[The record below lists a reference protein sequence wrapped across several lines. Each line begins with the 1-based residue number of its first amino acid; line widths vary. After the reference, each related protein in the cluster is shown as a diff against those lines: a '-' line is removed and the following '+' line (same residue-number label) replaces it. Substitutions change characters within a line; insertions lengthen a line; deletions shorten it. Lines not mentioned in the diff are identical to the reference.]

1 MTSERNEAL
10 TDLIERVGGLT
21 GASREVD
28 RAIMALTHDWEE
40 RHIGAT
46 DEYDEPV
53 KDWVWVDRTTG
64 HWRTT
69 ARDGFEFTSSTDAA
83 LALAEK
89 LLPGVWWFMSK
100 GRYREGE
107 PLYGFHLLAEG
118 YNSDRDSPLAESEHE
133 NLCCAIILATLRALS
148 ASKGD
153 TV

>member
-89 LLPGVWWFMSK
+89 LTGDRWYSVLLDAM
-100 GRYREGE
+100 REFGAAGTLGPE
-107 PLYGFHLLAEG
+107 HLARFIVAAL
-118 YNSDRDSPLAESEHE
+118 
-133 NLCCAIILATLRALS
+133 LRALS